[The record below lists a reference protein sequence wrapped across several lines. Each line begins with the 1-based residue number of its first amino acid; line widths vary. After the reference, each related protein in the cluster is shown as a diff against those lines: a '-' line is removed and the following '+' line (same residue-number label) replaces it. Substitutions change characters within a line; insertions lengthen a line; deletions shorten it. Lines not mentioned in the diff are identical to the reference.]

1 MSNNEVIF
9 GDDERLVSTTDKRGV
24 ITYCNPEFIR
34 IAGFDEG
41 ELTGAPHNII
51 RHADMPKAAFADMW
65 RNLKANQ
72 PWRGIVKN
80 RCKNGD
86 YYWVDAY
93 VTPIYDRGQV
103 TGYQSVRVKL
113 DPEVKHRAAQIY
125 QKLRSAEQSGSSLK
139 RLSIADIPATLKH
152 AFMVVGLAAA
162 PVSLMFDRVISGWD
176 IAGAIAMP
184 FVLGTLFRD
193 ELFTLPTLVRAFQSD
208 YDSISRYVYSGT
220 GLSSVADYKVKLLN
234 ARIRTILGRMLDASL
249 SLNQFSD
256 ELSALSK
263 RVSDAIN
270 KQSHQI
276 SSIAGNIDHASES
289 ANKVSDNAQQSVD
302 LLHSVQ
308 QRSQETQALLQQ
320 TGEQLK
326 TLAHRSE
333 SSLSATQQLSV
344 TAERV
349 TESMS
354 EISGIAEQTNLLALN
369 AAIEAAR
376 AGEQGRGF
384 AVVADEVRALSSR
397 TQSATEQIQTSI
409 QEMHN
414 TISHWQDQIHESH
427 EQTQQCVDTTDHSI
441 SSLHAVAT
449 AIDDVVGR
457 TQETHHST
465 QAQLRTFTDISHE
478 IHNIESVSQQNL
490 NEVNDVSEA
499 SSLLRDKVRQFH
511 DLARQFE

>member
-1 MSNNEVIF
+1 MSNNEVVF

-34 IAGFDEG
+34 IAGYEDN

-103 TGYQSVRVKL
+103 MGYQSVRVKP
-113 DPEVKHRAAQIY
+113 DPAVKHRAAQVY
-125 QKLRSAEQSGSSLK
+125 QKLCAAEKAGKSLK
-139 RLSIADIPATLKH
+139 HFSIADLPTGVKRGLMAI
-152 AFMVVGLAAA
+152 GLAAA
-162 PVSLMFDRVISGWD
+162 PISLIFDRVISGWD

-184 FVLGTLFRD
+184 LILGMIFRD
-193 ELFTLPTLVRAFQSD
+193 ELFTLPTLSRRFQTD
-208 YDSISRYVYSGT
+208 YDSISRYIYSGT
-220 GLSSVADYKVKLLN
+220 GLSSVVDYKVKLLN

-270 KQSHQI
+270 KQSDQI
-276 SSIAGNIDHASES
+276 SSIASNIDHASES
-289 ANKVSDNAQQSVD
+289 ANKVSDNAQQSVE
-302 LLHSVQ
+302 LLQSVQ
-308 QRSQETQALLQQ
+308 QQSQETESWLQQ

-326 TLAHRSE
+326 ALSQQSE
-333 SSLSATQQLSV
+333 HSLTATQQLSA

-397 TQSATEQIQTSI
+397 TQSATEQIQASI

-414 TISHWQDQIHESH
+414 TIAHWQTQIHESH
-427 EQTQQCVDTTDHSI
+427 EQTQQCVDTTSNSI

-449 AIDDVVGR
+449 AIEDVVGR
-457 TQETHHST
+457 TNETHHSA
-465 QAQLRTFTDISHE
+465 QAQLETFTDISRD
-478 IHNIESVSQQNL
+478 IHSIESVSQQNL

-499 SSLLRDKVRQFH
+499 SSQLRDKVRQFH
-511 DLARQFE
+511 DIARQFE

>member
-1 MSNNEVIF
+1 MSNNEVVF

-34 IAGFDEG
+34 IAGYDEE

-65 RNLKANQ
+65 RALKANQ

-93 VTPIYDRGQV
+93 VTPIYEHGQV
-103 TGYQSVRVKL
+103 TGYQSVRVKP
-113 DPEVKHRAAQIY
+113 DPAVKHRAAQAY
-125 QKLRSAEQSGSSLK
+125 QALCRAEKNGKSMKQ
-139 RLSIADIPATLKH
+139 LSVADIPAALKYT
-152 AFMVVGLAAA
+152 FMGLGLVAA
-162 PVSLMFDRVISGWD
+162 PVSLIFDSAISGWD

-184 FVLGTLFRD
+184 LVLGTLFRD
-193 ELFTLPTLVRAFQSD
+193 ELFTLPTLARGIQD
-208 YDSISRYVYSGT
+208 NYDSISRYIYSGT
-220 GLSSVADYKVKLLN
+220 GLSSVVDYKVKMLN

-256 ELSALSK
+256 ELSALST

-289 ANKVSDNAQQSVD
+289 ANKVSDNAQQSVER
-302 LLHSVQ
+302 LQSVQ
-308 QRSQETQALLQQ
+308 QQSKETEALLQQ

-326 TLAHRSE
+326 TLSQQSE
-333 SSLSATQQLSV
+333 NSLTATQQLSA

-397 TQSATEQIQTSI
+397 TQTATEQIQSSI
-409 QEMHN
+409 QEMHD
-414 TISHWQDQIHESH
+414 TISHWQTQIHESH
-427 EQTQQCVDTTDHSI
+427 EQTQACVDTTDHSI
-441 SSLHAVAT
+441 ASLHSVRN
-449 AIDDVVGR
+449 AIADVVGR
-457 TQETHHST
+457 TNETHHSA
-465 QAQLRTFTDISHE
+465 QAQLESFTAISQE
-478 IHNIESVSQQNL
+478 IHDIESVSQQNL

-499 SSLLRDKVRQFH
+499 SSQLRDKVRQFH
-511 DLARQFE
+511 DIARQFE